1 MLAGVVSGIFYAV
14 IAAALPFYDKGEPRE
29 ALAVQA
35 ILRGEGAVLTRPD
48 GRHVQSK
55 PPLFHWM
62 AAGAATA
69 VGSAGELAMRLPSVV
84 LAALGVGLTVLV
96 ATRERGVAAG
106 LLSAV
111 VLASSFEWLRAATQ
125 SRVDMA
131 LTFFVV
137 SAVWA
142 WHRGSS
148 EPGRR
153 WSVRAGYVAV
163 AAAVLTK
170 GPVGLVLPLL
180 VTIVDALRR
189 RAPRSLFRLV
199 DTPAVAGM
207 LIVCVSWYVLA
218 WMRGGSE
225 FTTRQ
230 LVHENLQRFVG
241 WGTVAHRHAAPYYV
255 VALAGAFM
263 PWTLALPLAVWRSW
277 RRPQQGDAFLIVWIV
292 TVITFYSLAAGKRST
307 YLLPIFPPLAI
318 LTGSALAV
326 ALERP
331 PAMLPRALLM
341 FTGATVFAGAVACGF
356 DLATSLV
363 AMLEPLIKGSDR
375 ARLPAALA
383 VVHEQRWTI
392 AATLAIVAASLFVV
406 ASPRGVP
413 TSRLAAMA
421 TIALTFTAG
430 LTAFGTYPVARKL
443 TTRPFAERVAAHLR
457 PGDRLC
463 ACGDLDRTLRFY
475 LGTPVPPCSA
485 QEARAMVRRSSAI
498 EADTTDTHG
507 GPRHYRVRPIHDAA
521 RTAGPPC
528 ATHRRRGVAFEEDQ
542 AL

>member
-1 MLAGVVSGIFYAV
+1 MLAGIVSAIFYAA

-35 ILRGEGAVLTRPD
+35 ILRGEDAILTRPD

-62 AAGAATA
+62 AAGAAMA
-69 VGSAGELAMRLPSVV
+69 AGSAGELPMRLPSVV
-84 LAALGVGLTVLV
+84 LAALGIGLTVLV

-131 LTFFVV
+131 LTFFIV
-137 SAVWA
+137 SALWA
-142 WHRGSS
+142 WHRGTS
-148 EPGRR
+148 EPGRT
-153 WSVRAGYVAV
+153 WSVRAGYAAV

-189 RAPRSLFRLV
+189 RAPRSLLRLV
-199 DTPAVAGM
+199 DAPAVAGM

-218 WMRGGSE
+218 WTRGGSE
-225 FTTRQ
+225 FATRQ

-263 PWTLALPLAVWRSW
+263 PWTLALPLAAWRAW
-277 RRPQQGDAFLIVWIV
+277 RRPQPEDAFLIVWIV
-292 TVITFYSLAAGKRST
+292 TVIGFYSLAAGKRST

-318 LTGSALAV
+318 LTGSALA
-326 ALERP
+326 AAMERP
-331 PAMLPRALLM
+331 PATLPRVLLM
-341 FTGATVFAGAVACGF
+341 ITGATVFAGAVACWF
-356 DLATSLV
+356 DLATPLI
-363 AMLEPLIKGSDR
+363 AMLQPLIKGSDR
-375 ARLPAALA
+375 ARMPAALA

-392 AATLAIVAASLFVV
+392 AATLAIVAASLFMV

-413 TSRLAAMA
+413 TSRLAGIA

-475 LGTPVPPCSA
+475 LGTPIPSCGA
-485 QEARAMVRRSSAI
+485 QVVQGMVRRSSAI
-498 EADTTDTHG
+498 EADSTDTHG
-507 GPRHYRVRPIHDAA
+507 GPRHYRVRPLHDAA
-521 RTAGPPC
+521 RTTAPC
-528 ATHRRRGVAFEEDQ
+528 ARHRHREGAFEEDQ